1 MKRIVAVCV
10 ALFLSFSITSPVH
23 GAVKAGDKCGKAG
36 KTTTYSGK
44 KFTCVKSGNRLIW
57 NKGVLVAKPAIV
69 QPQPAPTPS
78 ASASATPV
86 EPPKAEV
93 KKLDYNQVFSTDQG
107 YLSEFNGPCDFDRSV
122 EGAMAAIQTYFWQ
135 FNRCGGQ
142 IRVNKYS
149 LGSARPA
156 SLYEPASNFSNTQ
169 PCQLVTP
176 DSSRANLGYTTNQPG
191 RNEYANARRYPAP
204 NTVIQLVPIFAP
216 DTEEPKNSPKFDYEP
231 YLEFVK
237 SWIEYSSDFG
247 SRVEVRIPDAYIK
260 VEAKI
265 ADFNMVHT
273 NNHDNP
279 GHVAFNKA
287 VVAATDPVIDYSGA
301 NIAFVVPPPGTAAN
315 VMGQAAINQLK
326 TNEGNVGVAISQYGS
341 MASKPSSSSYTN
353 LSHPFW
359 WIHELFH
366 AGYGFDD
373 HYGDTRNDLNSEY
386 GMGWLTMMTPWGGD
400 LTTWEKWILGFMRD
414 SQLRCVTG
422 GTSTH
427 WIAPSTVQTTESK
440 AIVVRISE
448 TKVVVVETIRP
459 GGLYYKHPKQS
470 HGALIYEID
479 LTKDGHGMGMKLS
492 LPLGRK
498 VESDPFFM
506 ASYPLKQGEST
517 ISNGYRFTI
526 QESGTYGDVVKVE
539 KL

>member
-1 MKRIVAVCV
+1 MKKLIVICV
-10 ALFLSFSITSPVH
+10 SLFLTISSTAPIS
-23 GAVKAGDKCGKAG
+23 AAIKAGAKCPKAG
-36 KTTTYSGK
+36 KNSTLAGK
-44 KFTCVKSGNRLIW
+44 KFTCVKSGNRLVW
-57 NKGVLVAKPAIV
+57 NKGVVIAKPAVV

-78 ASASATPV
+78 ASASAEPV
-86 EPPKAEV
+86 EPPKPEV
-93 KKLDYNQVFSTDQG
+93 KKIDYSQVFSTDQG
-107 YLSEFNGPCDFDRSV
+107 YLTEFGQPCDYDRTI
-122 EGAMAAIQTYFWQ
+122 EGDLKLIQDYFFQ

-142 IRVNKYS
+142 LRVNKYS
-149 LGSARPA
+149 LGSARPT
-156 SLYEPASNFSNTQ
+156 SKYSPASEFSNTQ
-169 PCQLVTP
+169 PCKLVTP
-176 DSSRANLGYTTNQPG
+176 PNVMSNLGYTTAQPE
-191 RNEYANARRYPAP
+191 RNEYASARKYPSP
-204 NTVIQLVPIFAP
+204 NTVIQLVPIYGL
-216 DTEEPKNSPKFDYEP
+216 DTAEPKNSPKVDYEP
-231 YLEFVK
+231 YLNFVK
-237 SWIEYSSDFG
+237 DWIEYSSDFG

-260 VEAKI
+260 MDSKI

-273 NNHDNP
+273 NNHNNP

-287 VVAATDPVIDYSGA
+287 VVAATDPVINYSGA
-301 NIAFVVPPPGTAAN
+301 NIAFVVPPPGTAAS

-341 MASKPSSSSYTN
+341 FASKPSSSTYTN

-400 LTTWEKWILGFMRD
+400 LTTWEKWILGFMRE
-414 SQLRCVTG
+414 SQVRCITG

-440 AIVVRISE
+440 AIVVAISP

-470 HGALIYEID
+470 HGALVYEID
-479 LTKDGHGMGMKLS
+479 IMETRHGFGMKLS
-492 LPLGRK
+492 LPVGRK
-498 VESDPFFM
+498 VESNPFFM

-517 ISNGYRFTI
+517 VSNGYRFTI
-526 QESGTYGDVVKVE
+526 EESGTFGDVVKVE
-539 KL
+539 KI